1 MSSSPYPL
9 TALFAILEGPPFGVK
24 ADLPP
29 VAGFDGELLHVVP
42 ANEEELKRAERWAED
57 PARDDERGRIIDT
70 QRVAQRTHSYYS
82 VYYSQFG
89 L

>member
-9 TALFAILEGPPFGVK
+9 TALFTILEGPPFGVK

-29 VAGFDGELLHVVP
+29 VAGFDGEMLHVVP
-42 ANEEELKRAERWAED
+42 ADKEELKRA
-57 PARDDERGRIIDT
+57 ERGRIIDT
-70 QRVAQRTHSYYS
+70 QRVAQHGHSYYS
-82 VYYSQFG
+82 VCYSQFG